1 MKDQIEVRFRRDR
14 AVPEAGEIIIWPSN
28 ESWNDFG
35 YKIRCEF
42 SYRPMR
48 KAESIHGKIF
58 IGMLAPDILTANERL
73 NFYEKRKSLVDYLS
87 ESQSNNI
94 EASRD
99 KINFFSMLP
108 DLQSYRDLIF
118 NLENS
123 GAISFLETVNDVVI
137 GAREDSKNHD
147 QAIETEVFNKG
158 FMRNSESYFAYHN
171 ASSILDGVEAESFSE
186 ISRSLNLKFKLEGF
200 FNQHEI
206 NFKFTNDSLIPR
218 RINIL
223 IGKNGLGK
231 SQTLKY
237 FCRAALRYDDPNV
250 TLINTDNSF
259 ERPMIN
265 RLIAVA
271 TPGETSNTFPVE
283 RPKTQKL
290 YYRRLNLTRGGRKKS
305 SRSIGETLVSLS
317 RSEEHI
323 GTRRRWDIFIDS
335 LMKSMPIDN
344 LVIASSNGEV
354 YLIRDLVKGGEE
366 QRLERWASI
375 DANSEPKLLLSGKPY
390 PLSSGQLTFL
400 KFSLLCS
407 LYIENGSFVLIDEP
421 ETHLH
426 PNLISDFVLLLDD
439 ILESTGSYAI
449 IATHSAY
456 FVREVPKDQVH
467 VFLTREREII
477 SIVNPRLN
485 TFGAPVDSI
494 SKFVFEEDTEA
505 GLTSKIIEKL
515 KNKKFS
521 DIEQEIEEEISLAAL
536 MDIRRRLQS

>member
-1 MKDQIEVRFRRDR
+1 MKEKIEVRFSRDR
-14 AVPEAGEIIIWPSN
+14 AVPEAGEIFIWPSN
-28 ESWNDFG
+28 KSWNDFG

-42 SYRPMR
+42 SYRPNK
-48 KAESIHGKIF
+48 KAESVHGQIF
-58 IGMLAPDILTANERL
+58 IGMLAPEILTEIERI
-73 NFYEKRKSLVDYLS
+73 NFYEKRTSLSDYFS
-87 ESQSNNI
+87 ESQSNNF
-94 EASRD
+94 EASRE
-99 KINFFSMLP
+99 KINFFSMFP
-108 DLQSYRDLIF
+108 DLQSYRDLITS
-118 NLENS
+118 LGNS

-137 GAREDSKNHD
+137 GARLDSKNHN
-147 QAIETEVFNKG
+147 QAIQTEVFKKG

-200 FNQHEI
+200 INQHDI
-206 NFKFTNDSLIPR
+206 LFKFTNDSLIPR

-231 SQTLKY
+231 SQALKN

-250 TLINTDNSF
+250 KLSNTDNGF
-259 ERPMIN
+259 DRPMIN

-317 RSEEHI
+317 RSDEYI
-323 GTRRRWDIFIDS
+323 GKKRRWDIFIES
-335 LMKSMPIDN
+335 LTKSMPIEN
-344 LVIASSNGEV
+344 LVISSNDGKN
-354 YLIRDLVKGGEE
+354 YLIKDLANGGEE
-366 QRLERWASI
+366 QKLEKWASI
-375 DANSEPKLLLSGKPY
+375 DSNSEPKLLLSDKPF

-400 KFSLLCS
+400 KFSLLCC

-426 PNLISDFVLLLDD
+426 PNLISDFVLLLDN
-439 ILESTGSYAI
+439 ILENTGSYAI

-467 VFLTREREII
+467 VFLSRERDII

-505 GLTSKIIEKL
+505 GLTSKIIEQL

-521 DIEQEIEEEISLAAL
+521 EIENEIENEISLAAL